1 MNYILFFLLIVV
13 VLFIYFKFI
22 RKLKVP
28 KINSV
33 TLVSGGVK
41 CGKSTFAVN
50 LVLKSYKRRLRS
62 WKIRRFFARMFHLKF
77 DVEMP
82 LIYSNVPL
90 KCPYYELTLDHL
102 LRRKRF
108 NFGSVVYMQES
119 SFVADSMLI
128 KDNEIN
134 KQLQLFIKLFGQE
147 THGGLLVLDTH
158 TINDNHF
165 AIKRGIS
172 EYFYIH
178 HLVSLPFF
186 VMAYCRELTYSDDN
200 SSIVNVFN
208 NDTEDSLKRVLI
220 SKKVWKMFDTY
231 AYSYATDKLPLDN
244 VLRNVNDK
252 DLKAR
257 YMVSFR
263 KDFNIDF
270 DKEVVV
276 DEKEKH

>member
-1 MNYILFFLLIVV
+1 MYIIFILLLLGF
-13 VLFIYFKFI
+13 LFIYFKFI

-28 KINSV
+28 KTNSV

-41 CGKSTFAVN
+41 CGKSTFSVY
-50 LVLKSYKRRLRS
+50 LVLKAYKSRLRA

-77 DVEMP
+77 DVERP

-90 KCPYYELTLDHL
+90 NCEYYELTLDHL

-108 NFGSVVYMQES
+108 NFGSVVYLQES

-128 KDNEIN
+128 KDCEIN

-158 TINDNHF
+158 TISDNHF
-165 AIKRGIS
+165 AIKRGLS

-178 HLVSLPFF
+178 HLSRLPFF
-186 VMAYCRELTYSDDN
+186 ILAHCREFTYSDDN
-200 SSIVNVFN
+200 TSIINVFN
-208 NDTEDSLKRVLI
+208 NDTEDCLKKVLI
-220 SKKVWKMFDTY
+220 PKRVWKMFDTY
-231 AYSYATDKLPLDN
+231 AYSYATDKLPTNN
-244 VLRNVNDK
+244 VCRSVLDK

-270 DKEVVV
+270 DEEVV
-276 DEKEKH
+276 DEKKVD